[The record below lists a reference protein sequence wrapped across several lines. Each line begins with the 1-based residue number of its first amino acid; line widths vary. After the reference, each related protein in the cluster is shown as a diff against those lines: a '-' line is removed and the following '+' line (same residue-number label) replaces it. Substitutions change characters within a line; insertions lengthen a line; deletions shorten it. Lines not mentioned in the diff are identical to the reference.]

1 MADITSNKNTELI
14 VYQAEN
20 GALEVRFDANQDT
33 VWLNQKQM
41 AELFDTTPENVLM
54 HIKNIIKDN
63 ELEALATNKDFLV
76 VQIEGQRQVKRSI
89 KHYNLDMILSV
100 GYRVSS
106 KRAIRF
112 RQWATRTLREH
123 LTQGFTVNQA
133 RLAQNVKAFEAALA
147 LVQKAANSP
156 ELSSDMGCGLVDVLA
171 RYAQTFLLL
180 QQYDEGLLDE
190 PAAQSGGILAGVNDV
205 RAALAR
211 LKADLIRRGEAT
223 ELFALERGDGLA
235 ALLGNLDQSVFGAPA
250 YPSVESKAAHL
261 LYFVVKN
268 HPFTDG
274 NKRSGAFLF
283 VDFLNQNR
291 RLLGAD
297 GAPIINDV
305 GLAALTLLIA
315 ESAAEQKE
323 TMIKLVMNM
332 LAQRVAL

>member
-1 MADITSNKNTELI
+1 MSNSMNTNSDLM
-14 VYQAEN
+14 VYQTDS
-20 GALEVRFDANQDT
+20 GALEVRFDGTHDT
-33 VWLNQKQM
+33 VWLSQAQM
-41 AELFDTTPENVLM
+41 AELFESSTDNISL
-54 HIKNIIKDN
+54 HLKNIYLEQ
-63 ELEALATNKDFLV
+63 ELSEQATTEDYSV
-76 VQIEGQRQVKRSI
+76 VRQEGTRQVKRNL
-89 KHYNLDMILSV
+89 KHYNLDAIISV

-106 KRAIRF
+106 KRAVLF

-133 RLAQNVKAFEAALA
+133 RLAQNVKTFEAALA
-147 LVQKAANSP
+147 LVQKAAASP
-156 ELSSDMGCGLVDVLA
+156 ELSSDMGRGLVDVLA

-190 PAAQSGGILAGVNDV
+190 PTAQSGGVLASIDDV
-205 RAALAR
+205 RASLAR

-223 ELFALERGDGLA
+223 ELFALERGDALA
-235 ALLGNLDQSVFGAPA
+235 ALLGNLEQSVFGAAA

-323 TMIKLVMNM
+323 VMIKLVMNM
-332 LAQRVAL
+332 LAAS

>member
-1 MADITSNKNTELI
+1 MSNAMNTNSDLM
-14 VYQAEN
+14 VYQTDS
-20 GALEVRFDANQDT
+20 GALEVRFDGKHNT
-33 VWLNQKQM
+33 VWLSQAQM
-41 AELFDTTPENVLM
+41 AELFESSTDNISL
-54 HIKNIIKDN
+54 HLKNIYLEQ
-63 ELEALATNKDFLV
+63 ELSEQATTEDYSV
-76 VQIEGQRQVKRSI
+76 VRQEGTRQVKRNL
-89 KHYNLDMILSV
+89 KHYNLDAIISV

-106 KRAIRF
+106 KRAVLF

-133 RLAQNVKAFEAALA
+133 RLAQNVKTFEAALA
-147 LVQKAANSP
+147 LVQKAAASP
-156 ELSSDMGCGLVDVLA
+156 ELSSDMGRGLVDVLA

-190 PAAQSGGILAGVNDV
+190 PAAQSGGVLASIDDV
-205 RAALAR
+205 RASLAR

-223 ELFALERGDGLA
+223 ELFALERGDALA
-235 ALLGNLDQSVFGAPA
+235 ALLGNLEQSVFGAAA

-291 RLLGAD
+291 RLLGVD

-323 TMIKLVMNM
+323 VMIKLVMNM
-332 LAQRVAL
+332 LAAG

>member
-1 MADITSNKNTELI
+1 MMSNSMNTNSDLM
-14 VYQAEN
+14 VYQTDS
-20 GALEVRFDANQDT
+20 GALEVRFDGTHDT
-33 VWLNQKQM
+33 VWLSQAQM
-41 AELFDTTPENVLM
+41 AELFESSTDNISL
-54 HIKNIIKDN
+54 HLKNIYLEQ
-63 ELEALATNKDFLV
+63 ELSEQATTEDYSV
-76 VQIEGQRQVKRSI
+76 VRQEGTRQVKRNL
-89 KHYNLDMILSV
+89 KHYNLDAIISV

-106 KRAIRF
+106 KRAVLF

-133 RLAQNVKAFEAALA
+133 RLAQNAKAFEAALE
-147 LVQKAANSP
+147 LVQKAAASP
-156 ELSSDMGCGLVDVLA
+156 ELSSDMGRGLVDVLA

-190 PAAQSGGILAGVNDV
+190 PTAQSGGVLASIDDV
-205 RAALAR
+205 RASLAR

-223 ELFALERGDGLA
+223 ELFALERGDALA
-235 ALLGNLDQSVFGAPA
+235 ALLGNLEQSVFGAAA

-323 TMIKLVMNM
+323 VMIKLVMNM
-332 LAQRVAL
+332 LAAS

>member
-1 MADITSNKNTELI
+1 MSTEVQ

-20 GALEVRFDANQDT
+20 GALEVRFDGKQDT
-33 VWLNQKQM
+33 VWLSQAQM
-41 AELFDTTPENVLM
+41 AELFGVQKAAVSKHL
-54 HIKNIIKDN
+54 KNIYASG
-63 ELEALATNKDFLV
+63 ELLREATVSKMET
-76 VQIEGQRQVKRSI
+76 VQTEGGREIERRI
-89 KHYNLDMILSV
+89 EFFNLDAVISV
-100 GYRVSS
+100 GYRVNSS
-106 KRAIRF
+106 TATRF

-147 LVQKAANSP
+147 LVQKAAASP
-156 ELSSDMGCGLVDVLA
+156 ELSSDMGRGLVDVLA

-190 PAAQSGGILAGVNDV
+190 PAAQSGGVLATLDDV
-205 RAALAR
+205 RASLAR
-211 LKADLIRRGEAT
+211 LKADLISRGEAT

-235 ALLGNLDQSVFGAPA
+235 ALLGNLEQSVFGESA

-323 TMIKLVMNM
+323 VMIKLVMNM
-332 LAQRVAL
+332 LAAS

>member
-1 MADITSNKNTELI
+1 MSNSMNTNSDLM
-14 VYQAEN
+14 VYQTDS
-20 GALEVRFDANQDT
+20 GALEVRFDATHDT
-33 VWLNQKQM
+33 VWLSQAQM
-41 AELFDTTPENVLM
+41 AELFESSTDNISL
-54 HIKNIIKDN
+54 HLKNIYLEQ
-63 ELEALATNKDFLV
+63 ELSEQATTEDYSV
-76 VQIEGQRQVKRSI
+76 VRQEGTRQVKRNL
-89 KHYNLDMILSV
+89 KHYNLDAIISV

-106 KRAIRF
+106 KRAVLF
-112 RQWATRTLREH
+112 RQWATRILREH

-133 RLAQNVKAFEAALA
+133 RLAQNVKTFEAALE
-147 LVQKAANSP
+147 LVQKAAASP
-156 ELSSDMGCGLVDVLA
+156 ELSSDMGRGLVDVLA

-190 PAAQSGGILAGVNDV
+190 PAAQSGGVLASIDDV
-205 RAALAR
+205 RASLAR

-235 ALLGNLDQSVFGAPA
+235 ALLGNLEQSVFGAAA

-283 VDFLNQNR
+283 VDFLNKNR

-323 TMIKLVMNM
+323 VMIKLVMNM
-332 LAQRVAL
+332 LAAS

>member
-1 MADITSNKNTELI
+1 MPSANNDLM
-14 VYQAEN
+14 VYQTDS
-20 GALEVRFDANQDT
+20 GALEVRFDDKNDT
-33 VWLNQKQM
+33 VWLSQEQIAHLFERDRTAITRHLRNIFKE
-41 AELFDTTPENVLM
+41 AELDEQVVCANFAHTTAHGAIVG
-54 HIKNIIKDN
+54 K
-63 ELEALATNKDFLV
+63 T
-76 VQIEGQRQVKRSI
+76 QVKDV
-89 KHYNLDMILSV
+89 KHYNLDAILSV

-106 KRAIRF
+106 KRAVLF

-123 LTQGFTVNQA
+123 LTQGFTVNQQ
-133 RLAQNVKAFEAALA
+133 RLMANAKAFEAALA
-147 LVQKAANSP
+147 LVQKAAASP
-156 ELSSDMGCGLVDVLA
+156 ELSTDMGRGLVDVLA

-190 PAAQSGGILAGVNDV
+190 PASQSGGVLAGVDDV

-211 LKADLIRRGEAT
+211 LKADLISRGEAT

-323 TMIKLVMNM
+323 VMIKLVMNM
-332 LAQRVAL
+332 LAQRVTL

>member
-1 MADITSNKNTELI
+1 MSNSMNTNSDLM
-14 VYQAEN
+14 VYQTDS
-20 GALEVRFDANQDT
+20 GALEVRFDATHDT
-33 VWLNQKQM
+33 VWLSQAQM
-41 AELFDTTPENVLM
+41 AELFESSTDNISL
-54 HIKNIIKDN
+54 HLKNIYLEQ
-63 ELEALATNKDFLV
+63 ELSEQATTEDYSV
-76 VQIEGQRQVKRSI
+76 VRQEGTRQVKRNL
-89 KHYNLDMILSV
+89 KHYNLDAIISV

-106 KRAIRF
+106 KRAVLF
-112 RQWATRTLREH
+112 RQWATRILREH

-133 RLAQNVKAFEAALA
+133 RLAQNVKTFEAALE
-147 LVQKAANSP
+147 LVQKAAASP
-156 ELSSDMGCGLVDVLA
+156 ELSSDMGRGLVDVLA

-190 PAAQSGGILAGVNDV
+190 PAAQSGGVLASIDDV
-205 RAALAR
+205 RASLAR
-211 LKADLIRRGEAT
+211 LKTDLIRRGEAT
-223 ELFALERGDGLA
+223 ELFALERGDALV
-235 ALLGNLDQSVFGAPA
+235 ALLGNLEQSVFGAAA

-283 VDFLNQNR
+283 VDFLNKNR

-323 TMIKLVMNM
+323 VMIKLVMNM
-332 LAQRVAL
+332 LAAS

>member
-1 MADITSNKNTELI
+1 MSNSMNTNSDLM
-14 VYQAEN
+14 VYQTDS
-20 GALEVRFDANQDT
+20 GALEVRFDGTHDT
-33 VWLNQKQM
+33 VWLSQAQM
-41 AELFDTTPENVLM
+41 AELFESSTDNISL
-54 HIKNIIKDN
+54 HLKNIYLEQ
-63 ELEALATNKDFLV
+63 ELSEQATTEDYSV
-76 VQIEGQRQVKRSI
+76 VRQEGTRQVKRNL
-89 KHYNLDMILSV
+89 KHYNLDAIISV

-106 KRAIRF
+106 KRAVLF
-112 RQWATRTLREH
+112 RQWATRILREH

-133 RLAQNVKAFEAALA
+133 RLAQNVKTFEAALE
-147 LVQKAANSP
+147 LVQKAAASP
-156 ELSSDMGCGLVDVLA
+156 ELSSDMGRGLVDVLA

-190 PAAQSGGILAGVNDV
+190 PAAQSGGVLASIDDV
-205 RAALAR
+205 RASLAR
-211 LKADLIRRGEAT
+211 LKTDLIRRGEAT
-223 ELFALERGDGLA
+223 ELFALERGDALV
-235 ALLGNLDQSVFGAPA
+235 ALLGNLEQSVFGAAA

-283 VDFLNQNR
+283 VDFLNKNR

-323 TMIKLVMNM
+323 VMIKLVMNM
-332 LAQRVAL
+332 LAAS

>member
-1 MADITSNKNTELI
+1 MMNSEIQ
-14 VYQAEN
+14 VYQTEN
-20 GALEVRFDANQDT
+20 GALEVRFDAKNDT
-33 VWLNQKQM
+33 VWLNQTQM
-41 AELFDTTPENVLM
+41 IELFGRDQSVISRHLRNILSEGELVRESNMQKM
-54 HIKNIIKDN
+54 HIALSDKPVEFFSLDVII
-63 ELEALATNKDFLV
+63 
-76 VQIEGQRQVKRSI
+76 
-89 KHYNLDMILSV
+89 SV
-100 GYRVSS
+100 GYRVKS
-106 KRAIRF
+106 KEGTRF
-112 RQWATRTLREH
+112 RQWATRTLRDH
-123 LTQGFTVNQA
+123 LTQGFTVNQQ
-133 RLAQNVKAFEAALA
+133 RLTANVKAFEAALA
-147 LVQKAANSP
+147 LVQKAAASP
-156 ELSSDMGCGLVDVLA
+156 ELSTDMGRGLLDVLA

-190 PAAQSGGILAGVNDV
+190 PVAQSGGVLAGVDDV

-315 ESAAEQKE
+315 ESAVEQKE
-323 TMIKLVMNM
+323 MMIKLVMNM

>member
-1 MADITSNKNTELI
+1 MSDSMNINSDLM
-14 VYQAEN
+14 VYQTDS
-20 GALEVRFDANQDT
+20 GALEVRFDGKHDT
-33 VWLNQKQM
+33 VWLSQAQM
-41 AELFDTTPENVLM
+41 AELFGVQKAAVSKHL
-54 HIKNIIKDN
+54 KNIYASG
-63 ELEALATNKDFLV
+63 ELLREATVSKMET
-76 VQIEGQRQVKRSI
+76 VQTEGGREIERRI
-89 KHYNLDMILSV
+89 EFFNLDAVISV
-100 GYRVSS
+100 GYRVNSS
-106 KRAIRF
+106 TATRF

-133 RLAQNVKAFEAALA
+133 RLAQNVKTFEAALA
-147 LVQKAANSP
+147 LVQKAAASP
-156 ELSSDMGCGLVDVLA
+156 ELSSDMGRGLVDVLA

-190 PAAQSGGILAGVNDV
+190 PTAQSGGILASIDDV
-205 RAALAR
+205 RASLAR

-223 ELFALERGDGLA
+223 ELFALERGDALV
-235 ALLGNLDQSVFGAPA
+235 ALLGNLEQSVFGAAA

-291 RLLGAD
+291 RLLDAD

-323 TMIKLVMNM
+323 VMIKLVMNM
-332 LAQRVAL
+332 LAAG

>member
-1 MADITSNKNTELI
+1 MSNSMNTNSDLM
-14 VYQAEN
+14 VYQTDS
-20 GALEVRFDANQDT
+20 GALEVRFDGTHDT
-33 VWLNQKQM
+33 VWLSQAQM
-41 AELFDTTPENVLM
+41 AELFESSTDNISL
-54 HIKNIIKDN
+54 HLKNIYLEQ
-63 ELEALATNKDFLV
+63 ELSEQATTEDYSV
-76 VQIEGQRQVKRSI
+76 VRQEGTRQVKRNL
-89 KHYNLDMILSV
+89 KHYNLDAIISV

-106 KRAIRF
+106 KRAVLF

-133 RLAQNVKAFEAALA
+133 RLAQNVKTFEAALA
-147 LVQKAANSP
+147 LVQKAAASP
-156 ELSSDMGCGLVDVLA
+156 ELSSDMGRGLVDVLA

-190 PAAQSGGILAGVNDV
+190 PTAQSGGVLASIDDV
-205 RAALAR
+205 RASLAR

-223 ELFALERGDGLA
+223 ELFALERGDALA
-235 ALLGNLDQSVFGAPA
+235 ALLGNLEQSVFGAAA

-283 VDFLNQNR
+283 VDFLNKNR

-323 TMIKLVMNM
+323 VMIKLVMNM
-332 LAQRVAL
+332 LAAS

>member
-1 MADITSNKNTELI
+1 MSNSMNTNSDLM
-14 VYQAEN
+14 VYQTDS
-20 GALEVRFDANQDT
+20 GALEVRFDGTHDT
-33 VWLNQKQM
+33 VWLSQAQM
-41 AELFDTTPENVLM
+41 AELFESSTDNISL
-54 HIKNIIKDN
+54 HLKNIYLEQ
-63 ELEALATNKDFLV
+63 ELSEQATTEDYSV
-76 VQIEGQRQVKRSI
+76 VRQEGTRQVKRNL
-89 KHYNLDMILSV
+89 KHYNLDAIISV

-106 KRAIRF
+106 KRAVLF

-133 RLAQNVKAFEAALA
+133 RLAQNVKTFEAALA
-147 LVQKAANSP
+147 LVQKAAASP
-156 ELSSDMGCGLVDVLA
+156 ELSSDMGRGLVDVLA

-190 PAAQSGGILAGVNDV
+190 PAAQSGGVLASIDDV
-205 RAALAR
+205 RASLAR

-223 ELFALERGDGLA
+223 ELFALERGDALA
-235 ALLGNLDQSVFGAPA
+235 ALLGNLEQSVFGAAA

-283 VDFLNQNR
+283 VDFLNKNR

-323 TMIKLVMNM
+323 VMIKLVMNM
-332 LAQRVAL
+332 LAAS

>member
-1 MADITSNKNTELI
+1 MSNSMNTNSDLM
-14 VYQAEN
+14 VYQTDS
-20 GALEVRFDANQDT
+20 GALEVRFDGKNDT
-33 VWLNQKQM
+33 VWLSLQQIADLFERDKSVISRHLRNIFTES
-41 AELFDTTPENVLM
+41 ELVREATVA
-54 HIKNIIKDN
+54 KN
-63 ELEALATNKDFLV
+63 AT
-76 VQIEGQRQVKRSI
+76 VQSEGSRTVTREIE
-89 KHYNLDMILSV
+89 YFNLDVIISV
-100 GYRVSS
+100 GYRVNSS
-106 KRAIRF
+106 KATRF

-133 RLAQNVKAFEAALA
+133 RLQQNVKSFEAALA
-147 LVQKAANSP
+147 LVQKAASSP
-156 ELSSDMGCGLVDVLA
+156 ELSSDMGRGLVDVLA

-250 YPSVESKAAHL
+250 YPSMESKAAHL

-323 TMIKLVMNM
+323 VMIKLVMNM
-332 LAQRVAL
+332 LAQRVTV

>member
-1 MADITSNKNTELI
+1 MSNLLPYQISEDESIDLSFIDDTIWITHKGMAT
-14 VYQAEN
+14 
-20 GALEVRFDANQDT
+20 
-33 VWLNQKQM
+33 
-41 AELFDTTPENVLM
+41 LFDCSTDNIAL
-54 HIKNIIKDN
+54 HIKNIYN
-63 ELEALATNKDFLV
+63 EDELNEAATTEDYSV
-76 VQIEGQRQVKRSI
+76 VRQEGTRQVKRNL
-89 KHYNLDMILSV
+89 KHYNLDAIISV

-106 KRAIRF
+106 KRAVLF

-133 RLAQNVKAFEAALA
+133 RLAQNAKAFEAALE
-147 LVQKAANSP
+147 LVQKAAASP
-156 ELSSDMGCGLVDVLA
+156 ELSSDMGRGLVDVLA

-180 QQYDEGLLDE
+180 QQYDDGLLDE
-190 PAAQSGGILAGVNDV
+190 PAAQSGGVLASIDDV
-205 RAALAR
+205 RDSLAR

-235 ALLGNLDQSVFGAPA
+235 ALLGNLEQSVFGAAA

-283 VDFLNQNR
+283 VDFLNKNR

-323 TMIKLVMNM
+323 VMIKLVMNM
-332 LAQRVAL
+332 LAAS

>member
-1 MADITSNKNTELI
+1 MSNSMNTNSDLM
-14 VYQAEN
+14 VYQTDS
-20 GALEVRFDANQDT
+20 GALEVRFDGTHDT
-33 VWLNQKQM
+33 VWLSQAQM
-41 AELFDTTPENVLM
+41 AELFESSTDNISL
-54 HIKNIIKDN
+54 HLKNIYLEQ
-63 ELEALATNKDFLV
+63 ELSEQATTEDYSV
-76 VQIEGQRQVKRSI
+76 VRQEGTRQVKRNL
-89 KHYNLDMILSV
+89 KHYNLDAIISV

-106 KRAIRF
+106 KRAVLF

-133 RLAQNVKAFEAALA
+133 RLAQNAKAFEAALE
-147 LVQKAANSP
+147 LVQKAAASP
-156 ELSSDMGCGLVDVLA
+156 ELSSDMGRGLVDVLA

-190 PAAQSGGILAGVNDV
+190 PAAQSGGVLASIDDV
-205 RAALAR
+205 RASLAR
-211 LKADLIRRGEAT
+211 LKADLIYRGEAT
-223 ELFALERGDGLA
+223 ELFALERGDALA
-235 ALLGNLDQSVFGAPA
+235 ALLGNLEQSVFGAAA

-291 RLLGAD
+291 RLLGVD
-297 GAPIINDV
+297 GTPIINDV

-323 TMIKLVMNM
+323 VMIKLVMNM
-332 LAQRVAL
+332 LAAG

>member
-1 MADITSNKNTELI
+1 MSNSMNTNSDLM
-14 VYQAEN
+14 VYQTDS
-20 GALEVRFDANQDT
+20 GALEVRFDGTHDT
-33 VWLNQKQM
+33 VWLSQAQM
-41 AELFDTTPENVLM
+41 AELFESSTDNISL
-54 HIKNIIKDN
+54 HLKNIYLEQ
-63 ELEALATNKDFLV
+63 ELSEQATTEDYSV
-76 VQIEGQRQVKRSI
+76 VRQEGTRQVKRNL
-89 KHYNLDMILSV
+89 KHYNLDAIISV

-106 KRAIRF
+106 KRAVLF

-133 RLAQNVKAFEAALA
+133 RLAQNAKAFEAALE
-147 LVQKAANSP
+147 LVQKAAASP
-156 ELSSDMGCGLVDVLA
+156 ELSSDMGRGLVDVLA

-190 PAAQSGGILAGVNDV
+190 PAAQSGGVLASIDDV
-205 RAALAR
+205 RDSLAR

-235 ALLGNLDQSVFGAPA
+235 ALLGNLEQSVFGAAA

-283 VDFLNQNR
+283 VDFLNKNR

-323 TMIKLVMNM
+323 EMIKLVMNM
-332 LAQRVAL
+332 LAAS

>member
-1 MADITSNKNTELI
+1 MSNSMNINSDLMI
-14 VYQAEN
+14 YQTDS
-20 GALEVRFDANQDT
+20 GALEVRFDGKHDT
-33 VWLNQKQM
+33 VWLSQAQM
-41 AELFDTTPENVLM
+41 AELFESSTDNISL
-54 HIKNIIKDN
+54 HLKNIYLEQ
-63 ELEALATNKDFLV
+63 ELSEQATTEDYSV
-76 VQIEGQRQVKRSI
+76 VRQEGTRQVKRNL
-89 KHYNLDMILSV
+89 KHYNLDAIISV

-106 KRAIRF
+106 KRAVLF

-147 LVQKAANSP
+147 LVQKAAASS
-156 ELSSDMGCGLVDVLA
+156 ELSSDMGRGLVDVLA

-180 QQYDEGLLDE
+180 QQYDDGLLDE
-190 PAAQSGGILAGVNDV
+190 PAAQSGGVLASLDDV
-205 RAALAR
+205 RASLSR

-235 ALLGNLDQSVFGAPA
+235 ALLGNLEQSVFGSAA

-291 RLLGAD
+291 RLLSAD
-297 GAPIINDV
+297 GVPIINDV

-323 TMIKLVMNM
+323 VMIKLVMNM
-332 LAQRVAL
+332 LAAG

>member
-1 MADITSNKNTELI
+1 MSNSMNINSDLM
-14 VYQAEN
+14 VYQTDS
-20 GALEVRFDANQDT
+20 GALEVRFDGKNDT
-33 VWLNQKQM
+33 VWLSLQQIADLFERDKSSISRHLKNIFDS
-41 AELFDTTPENVLM
+41 AELNRVSVVAKNATTAADGKLY
-54 HIKNIIKDN
+54 
-63 ELEALATNKDFLV
+63 
-76 VQIEGQRQVKRSI
+76 QVE
-89 KHYNLDMILSV
+89 YFNLDVILSV
-100 GYRVSS
+100 GYRVNSS
-106 KRAIRF
+106 KATRF

-147 LVQKAANSP
+147 LVQKAAASP
-156 ELSSDMGCGLVDVLA
+156 ELSSDMGRGLVDVLA

-190 PAAQSGGILAGVNDV
+190 PVAQNGGFLASLDDV
-205 RAALAR
+205 RASLAR
-211 LKADLIRRGEAT
+211 LKADLISRGEAT
-223 ELFALERGDGLA
+223 ELFALERGDALA
-235 ALLGNLDQSVFGAPA
+235 ALLGNLEQSVFGAAA

-323 TMIKLVMNM
+323 VMIKLVMNM
-332 LAQRVAL
+332 LAAS

>member
-1 MADITSNKNTELI
+1 MSNSMNTNSDLM
-14 VYQAEN
+14 VYQTDS
-20 GALEVRFDANQDT
+20 GALEVRFDGTHDT
-33 VWLNQKQM
+33 VWLSQAQM
-41 AELFDTTPENVLM
+41 AELFESSTDNISL
-54 HIKNIIKDN
+54 HLKNIYLEQ
-63 ELEALATNKDFLV
+63 ELSEQATTEDYSV
-76 VQIEGQRQVKRSI
+76 VRQEGTRQVKRNL
-89 KHYNLDMILSV
+89 KHYNLDAIISV

-106 KRAIRF
+106 KRAVLF

-133 RLAQNVKAFEAALA
+133 RLAQNAKAFEAALE
-147 LVQKAANSP
+147 LVQKAAASP
-156 ELSSDMGCGLVDVLA
+156 ELSSDMGRGLVDVLA

-190 PAAQSGGILAGVNDV
+190 PTAQSGGVLASIDDV
-205 RAALAR
+205 RASLAR

-235 ALLGNLDQSVFGAPA
+235 ALLGNLEQSVFGAAA

-283 VDFLNQNR
+283 VDFLNKNR

-323 TMIKLVMNM
+323 VMIKLVMNM
-332 LAQRVAL
+332 LAAG

>member
-1 MADITSNKNTELI
+1 MSNSMNTNSDLM
-14 VYQAEN
+14 VYQTDS
-20 GALEVRFDANQDT
+20 GALEVRFDATHDT
-33 VWLNQKQM
+33 VWLSQAQM
-41 AELFDTTPENVLM
+41 AELFESSTDNISL
-54 HIKNIIKDN
+54 HLKNIYLEQ
-63 ELEALATNKDFLV
+63 ELSEQATTEDYSV
-76 VQIEGQRQVKRSI
+76 VRQEGTRQVKRNL
-89 KHYNLDMILSV
+89 KHYNLDAIISV

-106 KRAIRF
+106 KRAVLF

-133 RLAQNVKAFEAALA
+133 RLAQNAKAFEAALE
-147 LVQKAANSP
+147 LVQKAAASP
-156 ELSSDMGCGLVDVLA
+156 ELSSDMGRGLVDVLA

-190 PAAQSGGILAGVNDV
+190 PAAQSGGVLASIDDV
-205 RAALAR
+205 RASLAR

-235 ALLGNLDQSVFGAPA
+235 ALLGNLEQSVFGAAA

-283 VDFLNQNR
+283 VDFLNKNR

-323 TMIKLVMNM
+323 VMIKLVMNM
-332 LAQRVAL
+332 LAAS

>member
-1 MADITSNKNTELI
+1 MSNSMNTNSDLM
-14 VYQAEN
+14 VYQTDS
-20 GALEVRFDANQDT
+20 GALEVRFDGTHDT
-33 VWLNQKQM
+33 VWLSQAQM
-41 AELFDTTPENVLM
+41 AELFESSTDNISL
-54 HIKNIIKDN
+54 HLKNIYLEQ
-63 ELEALATNKDFLV
+63 ELSEQATTEDYSV
-76 VQIEGQRQVKRSI
+76 VRQEGTRQVKRNL
-89 KHYNLDMILSV
+89 KHYNLDAIISV

-106 KRAIRF
+106 KRAVLF
-112 RQWATRTLREH
+112 RQWATRILREH

-133 RLAQNVKAFEAALA
+133 RLAQNVKTFEAALE
-147 LVQKAANSP
+147 LVQKAAASP
-156 ELSSDMGCGLVDVLA
+156 ELSSDMGRGLVDVLA

-190 PAAQSGGILAGVNDV
+190 PAAQSGGVLASIDDV
-205 RAALAR
+205 RASLAR

-235 ALLGNLDQSVFGAPA
+235 ALLGNLEQSVFGAAA

-283 VDFLNQNR
+283 VDFLNKNR

-323 TMIKLVMNM
+323 VMIKLVMNM
-332 LAQRVAL
+332 LAAS

>member
-1 MADITSNKNTELI
+1 MSNSMNTNSDLM
-14 VYQAEN
+14 VYQTDS
-20 GALEVRFDANQDT
+20 GALEVRFDGTHDT
-33 VWLNQKQM
+33 VWLSQAQM
-41 AELFDTTPENVLM
+41 AELFESSTDNISL
-54 HIKNIIKDN
+54 HLKNIYLEQ
-63 ELEALATNKDFLV
+63 ELSEQATTEDYSV
-76 VQIEGQRQVKRSI
+76 VRQEGTRQVKRNL
-89 KHYNLDMILSV
+89 KHYNLDAIISV

-106 KRAIRF
+106 KRAVLF

-133 RLAQNVKAFEAALA
+133 RLAQNVKTFEAALA
-147 LVQKAANSP
+147 LVQKAAASP
-156 ELSSDMGCGLVDVLA
+156 ELSSDMGRGLVDVLA

-190 PAAQSGGILAGVNDV
+190 PAAQSGGVLASIDDV
-205 RAALAR
+205 RDSLAR

-235 ALLGNLDQSVFGAPA
+235 ALLGNLEQSVFGAAA

-283 VDFLNQNR
+283 VDFLNKNR

-323 TMIKLVMNM
+323 VMIKLVMNM
-332 LAQRVAL
+332 LAAS

>member
-1 MADITSNKNTELI
+1 MSNSMNTNSDLM
-14 VYQAEN
+14 VYQTDS
-20 GALEVRFDANQDT
+20 GALEVRFDGTHDT
-33 VWLNQKQM
+33 VWLSQAQM
-41 AELFDTTPENVLM
+41 AELFESSTDNISL
-54 HIKNIIKDN
+54 HLKNIYLEQ
-63 ELEALATNKDFLV
+63 ELSEQATTEDYSV
-76 VQIEGQRQVKRSI
+76 VRQEGTRQVKRNL
-89 KHYNLDMILSV
+89 KHYNLDAIISV

-106 KRAIRF
+106 KRAVLF

-133 RLAQNVKAFEAALA
+133 RLAQNAKAFEAALE
-147 LVQKAANSP
+147 LVQKAAASP
-156 ELSSDMGCGLVDVLA
+156 ELSSDMGRGLVDVLA

-190 PAAQSGGILAGVNDV
+190 PTAQSGGVLASIDDV
-205 RAALAR
+205 RASLAR

-235 ALLGNLDQSVFGAPA
+235 ALLGNLEQSVFGAAA

-291 RLLGAD
+291 RLLDAD

-323 TMIKLVMNM
+323 VMIKLVMNM
-332 LAQRVAL
+332 LAAG

>member
-1 MADITSNKNTELI
+1 MSNSMNTNSDLM
-14 VYQAEN
+14 VYQTDS
-20 GALEVRFDANQDT
+20 GALEVRFDATHDT
-33 VWLNQKQM
+33 VWLSQAQM
-41 AELFDTTPENVLM
+41 AELFESSTDNISL
-54 HIKNIIKDN
+54 HLKNIYLEQ
-63 ELEALATNKDFLV
+63 ELSEQATTEDYSV
-76 VQIEGQRQVKRSI
+76 VRQEGTRQVKRNL
-89 KHYNLDMILSV
+89 KHYNLDAIISV

-106 KRAIRF
+106 KRAVLF
-112 RQWATRTLREH
+112 RQWATRILREH

-133 RLAQNVKAFEAALA
+133 RLAQNVKTFEAALE
-147 LVQKAANSP
+147 LVQKAAASP
-156 ELSSDMGCGLVDVLA
+156 ELSSDMGRGLVDVLA

-190 PAAQSGGILAGVNDV
+190 PAAQSGGVLASIDDV
-205 RAALAR
+205 RASLAR
-211 LKADLIRRGEAT
+211 LKTDLIRRGEAT
-223 ELFALERGDGLA
+223 ELFALERGDALV
-235 ALLGNLDQSVFGAPA
+235 ALLGNLEQSVFGAAA

-323 TMIKLVMNM
+323 VMIKLVMNM
-332 LAQRVAL
+332 LAAG

>member
-1 MADITSNKNTELI
+1 MNTEVQI
-14 VYQAEN
+14 YQAEN
-20 GALEVRFDANQDT
+20 GALEVRFDAKQDT
-33 VWLNQKQM
+33 VWLNQAQM
-41 AELFDTTPENVLM
+41 IALFGRDQSVISRHIRNVFSEGELERESNMQKM
-54 HIKNIIKDN
+54 HIALSDKPVEFFSLDVII
-63 ELEALATNKDFLV
+63 
-76 VQIEGQRQVKRSI
+76 
-89 KHYNLDMILSV
+89 SV
-100 GYRVSS
+100 GYRVKS
-106 KRAIRF
+106 KEGTRF

-133 RLAQNVKAFEAALA
+133 RLAQNAKAFEAALE
-147 LVQKAANSP
+147 LVQKAAASP
-156 ELSSDMGCGLVDVLA
+156 ELSSDMGRGLVDVLA

-190 PAAQSGGILAGVNDV
+190 PAAQSGGVLASIDDV
-205 RAALAR
+205 RDSLAR

-223 ELFALERGDGLA
+223 ELFALERGDALA
-235 ALLGNLDQSVFGAPA
+235 ALLGNLEQSVFGAAA

-283 VDFLNQNR
+283 VDFLNKNR

-323 TMIKLVMNM
+323 VMIKLVMNM
-332 LAQRVAL
+332 LAAS

>member
-1 MADITSNKNTELI
+1 M
-14 VYQAEN
+14 
-20 GALEVRFDANQDT
+20 
-33 VWLNQKQM
+33 
-41 AELFDTTPENVLM
+41 
-54 HIKNIIKDN
+54 
-63 ELEALATNKDFLV
+63 
-76 VQIEGQRQVKRSI
+76 
-89 KHYNLDMILSV
+89 
-100 GYRVSS
+100 
-106 KRAIRF
+106 
-112 RQWATRTLREH
+112 
-123 LTQGFTVNQA
+123 NQA
-133 RLAQNVKAFEAALA
+133 RLAQNAKAFEAALE
-147 LVQKAANSP
+147 LVQKAAASP
-156 ELSSDMGCGLVDVLA
+156 ELSSDMGRGLVDVLA

-190 PAAQSGGILAGVNDV
+190 PAAQSGGVLASIDDV
-205 RAALAR
+205 RASLAR

-235 ALLGNLDQSVFGAPA
+235 ALLGNLEQSVFGAAA

-283 VDFLNQNR
+283 VDFLNKNR

-323 TMIKLVMNM
+323 VMIKLVMNM
-332 LAQRVAL
+332 LAAS

>member
-1 MADITSNKNTELI
+1 MSNSMNTNSDLM
-14 VYQAEN
+14 VYQTDS
-20 GALEVRFDANQDT
+20 GALEVRFDGTHDT
-33 VWLNQKQM
+33 VWLSQAQM
-41 AELFDTTPENVLM
+41 AELFESSTDNISL
-54 HIKNIIKDN
+54 HLKNIYLEQ
-63 ELEALATNKDFLV
+63 ELSEQATTEDYSV
-76 VQIEGQRQVKRSI
+76 VRQEGTRQVKRNL
-89 KHYNLDMILSV
+89 KHYNLDAIISV

-106 KRAIRF
+106 KRAVLF

-133 RLAQNVKAFEAALA
+133 RLAQNAKAFEAALE
-147 LVQKAANSP
+147 LVQKAAASP
-156 ELSSDMGCGLVDVLA
+156 ELSSDMGRGLVDVLA

-190 PAAQSGGILAGVNDV
+190 PTAQSGGVLASIDDV
-205 RAALAR
+205 RASLAR

-235 ALLGNLDQSVFGAPA
+235 ALLGNLEQSVFGAAA

-283 VDFLNQNR
+283 VDFLNKNR

-323 TMIKLVMNM
+323 VMIKLVMNM
-332 LAQRVAL
+332 LAAS

>member
-1 MADITSNKNTELI
+1 MSNSMNTNSDLM
-14 VYQAEN
+14 VYQTDS
-20 GALEVRFDANQDT
+20 GALEVRFDGTHDT
-33 VWLNQKQM
+33 VWLSQAQM
-41 AELFDTTPENVLM
+41 AELFESSTDNISL
-54 HIKNIIKDN
+54 HLKNIYLEQ
-63 ELEALATNKDFLV
+63 ELSEQATTEDYSV
-76 VQIEGQRQVKRSI
+76 VRQEGTRQVKRNL
-89 KHYNLDMILSV
+89 KHYNLDAIISV

-106 KRAIRF
+106 KRAVLF

-133 RLAQNVKAFEAALA
+133 RLAQNAKAFEAALA
-147 LVQKAANSP
+147 LVQKAAASP
-156 ELSSDMGCGLVDVLA
+156 ELSSDMGRGLVDVLA

-190 PAAQSGGILAGVNDV
+190 PAAQSGGVLASIDDV
-205 RAALAR
+205 RASLAR

-235 ALLGNLDQSVFGAPA
+235 ALLGNLEQSVFGAAA

-283 VDFLNQNR
+283 VDFLNKNR

-323 TMIKLVMNM
+323 VMIKLVMNM
-332 LAQRVAL
+332 LAAS

>member
-1 MADITSNKNTELI
+1 MSNSMNTNSDLM
-14 VYQAEN
+14 VYQTDS
-20 GALEVRFDANQDT
+20 GALEVRFDGTHDT
-33 VWLNQKQM
+33 VWLSQAQM
-41 AELFDTTPENVLM
+41 AELFESSTDNISL
-54 HIKNIIKDN
+54 HLKNIYLEQ
-63 ELEALATNKDFLV
+63 ELSEQATTEDYSV
-76 VQIEGQRQVKRSI
+76 VRQEGTRQVKRNL
-89 KHYNLDMILSV
+89 KHYNLDAIISV

-106 KRAIRF
+106 KRAVLF

-133 RLAQNVKAFEAALA
+133 RLAQNAKAFEAALE
-147 LVQKAANSP
+147 LVQKAAASP
-156 ELSSDMGCGLVDVLA
+156 ELSSDMGRGLVDVLA

-190 PAAQSGGILAGVNDV
+190 PTAQSGGVLASIDDV
-205 RAALAR
+205 RASLAR

-223 ELFALERGDGLA
+223 ELFALERGDALA
-235 ALLGNLDQSVFGAPA
+235 ALLGNLEQSVFGAAA

-323 TMIKLVMNM
+323 VMIKLVMNM
-332 LAQRVAL
+332 LAAS

>member
-1 MADITSNKNTELI
+1 MMRSEIQ

-20 GALEVRFDANQDT
+20 GALEVRFDGKQDT
-33 VWLNQKQM
+33 VWLSQAQM
-41 AELFDTTPENVLM
+41 SELFDVQKAAVSKHL
-54 HIKNIIKDN
+54 KNIYASG
-63 ELEALATNKDFLV
+63 ELLREATVSKMETVQVEGGREV
-76 VQIEGQRQVKRSI
+76 VRQIEFF
-89 KHYNLDMILSV
+89 NLDAVISL
-100 GYRVSS
+100 GYRVNSS
-106 KRAIRF
+106 TATRF

-133 RLAQNVKAFEAALA
+133 RLQQNVKSFEAALA
-147 LVQKAANSP
+147 LVQKAASSP
-156 ELSSDMGCGLVDVLA
+156 ELSSDMGRGLVDVLA

-190 PAAQSGGILAGVNDV
+190 PAAQSGGVLATLDDV
-205 RAALAR
+205 RASLAR

-235 ALLGNLDQSVFGAPA
+235 ALLGNLEQSVFGAAA

-291 RLLGAD
+291 RLLGVD

-323 TMIKLVMNM
+323 VMIKLVMNM
-332 LAQRVAL
+332 LAQRVT

>member
-1 MADITSNKNTELI
+1 MNTNSDLM
-14 VYQAEN
+14 VYQTDS
-20 GALEVRFDANQDT
+20 GALEVRFDGKHDT
-33 VWLNQKQM
+33 VWLSQAQM
-41 AELFDTTPENVLM
+41 AELFESSTDNISL
-54 HIKNIIKDN
+54 HLKNIYLEQ
-63 ELEALATNKDFLV
+63 ELSEQATTEDYSV
-76 VQIEGQRQVKRSI
+76 VRQEGTRQVKRNL
-89 KHYNLDMILSV
+89 KHYNLDAIISV

-106 KRAIRF
+106 KRAVLF

-133 RLAQNVKAFEAALA
+133 RLAQNVKAFEAALE
-147 LVQKAANSP
+147 LVQKAAASP
-156 ELSSDMGCGLVDVLA
+156 ELSSDMGRGLVDVLA

-190 PAAQSGGILAGVNDV
+190 PAAQSGGVLASLDDV
-205 RAALAR
+205 RVSLAR

-235 ALLGNLDQSVFGAPA
+235 ALLGNLEQSVFGSAA

-291 RLLGAD
+291 RLLSAD
-297 GAPIINDV
+297 GLPIINDV

-323 TMIKLVMNM
+323 VMIKLVMNM
-332 LAQRVAL
+332 LAAG

>member
-1 MADITSNKNTELI
+1 MSNSMNTNSDLM
-14 VYQAEN
+14 VYQTDS
-20 GALEVRFDANQDT
+20 GALEVRFDGTHDT
-33 VWLNQKQM
+33 VWLSQAQM
-41 AELFDTTPENVLM
+41 AELFESSTDNISL
-54 HIKNIIKDN
+54 HLKNIYLEQ
-63 ELEALATNKDFLV
+63 ELSEQATTEDYSV
-76 VQIEGQRQVKRSI
+76 VRQEGTRQVKRNL
-89 KHYNLDMILSV
+89 KHYNLDAIISV

-106 KRAIRF
+106 KRAVLF
-112 RQWATRTLREH
+112 RQWATRILREH

-133 RLAQNVKAFEAALA
+133 RLAQNVKTFEAALA
-147 LVQKAANSP
+147 LVQKAAASP
-156 ELSSDMGCGLVDVLA
+156 ELSSDMGRGLVDVLA

-190 PAAQSGGILAGVNDV
+190 PAAQSGGVLASIDDV
-205 RAALAR
+205 RASLAR
-211 LKADLIRRGEAT
+211 LKTDLIRRGEAT
-223 ELFALERGDGLA
+223 ELFALERGDALV
-235 ALLGNLDQSVFGAPA
+235 ALLGNLEQSVFGAAA

-283 VDFLNQNR
+283 VDFLNKNR

-323 TMIKLVMNM
+323 VMIKLVMNM
-332 LAQRVAL
+332 LAAS